1 MDKKTE
7 CEIVQDLLLGY
18 VDDVLNQESK
28 KIVEKHLSE
37 CKVCQE
43 KLKDIQQDIKTNE
56 DSQKKQIDY
65 LKKIRRRNI
74 IKSIMIAIGIILFIC
89 LVVFLRKFIIVN
101 EFMNKAK
108 QSMESNNIYRETS
121 QVVTE
126 DSVAITKEWYKD
138 GKYKMESEIYS
149 KDGVIKWPTEYAIA
163 NSDERITIDH
173 DNKKVIIEN
182 GEFTKLKNEEKNL
195 KPVSA
200 HRCRFI
206 DKLNVVFNYSIYTS
220 TYSIGREYYVMN
232 KLFDKNSDYE
242 VWIDKDNGLPLRTS
256 GDGVIRTFF
265 EGTNV
270 TKEEIDMRRE
280 YKSEFGIVSDEDVSI
295 PDYTGYEIEYKNTNL

>member
-1 MDKKTE
+1 MNKKTE

-18 VDDVLNQESK
+18 VDDVLNTESK

-56 DSQKKQIDY
+56 NSQKKQIDY

-89 LVVFLRKFIIVN
+89 LVIFLRKFIIVN

-126 DSVAITKEWYKD
+126 DSVAITK
-138 GKYKMESEIYS
+138 G
-149 KDGVIKWPTEYAIA
+149 PA
-163 NSDERITIDH
+163 
-173 DNKKVIIEN
+173 
-182 GEFTKLKNEEKNL
+182 
-195 KPVSA
+195 
-200 HRCRFI
+200 
-206 DKLNVVFNYSIYTS
+206 
-220 TYSIGREYYVMN
+220 GR
-232 KLFDKNSDYE
+232 LLLHC
-242 VWIDKDNGLPLRTS
+242 I
-256 GDGVIRTFF
+256 
-265 EGTNV
+265 
-270 TKEEIDMRRE
+270 
-280 YKSEFGIVSDEDVSI
+280 
-295 PDYTGYEIEYKNTNL
+295 